1 MHVLKRLSLA
11 AIGFAFAFTLMPA
24 AAFADEGIEP
34 YANITNRSFYFKFN
48 ATGDTYL
55 GDDPRAKDNS
65 TSVYIWVKAMSV
77 DRCKAYTDGAHATS
91 GPWYN
96 KTVKGYATIKRKGE
110 FFIDNYINE
119 HGFDYARLTGWA
131 DSQPGVVSGVW
142 SPDSVGSYPRINGD

>member
-110 FFIDNYINE
+110 FFY
-119 HGFDYARLTGWA
+119 
-131 DSQPGVVSGVW
+131 
-142 SPDSVGSYPRINGD
+142 